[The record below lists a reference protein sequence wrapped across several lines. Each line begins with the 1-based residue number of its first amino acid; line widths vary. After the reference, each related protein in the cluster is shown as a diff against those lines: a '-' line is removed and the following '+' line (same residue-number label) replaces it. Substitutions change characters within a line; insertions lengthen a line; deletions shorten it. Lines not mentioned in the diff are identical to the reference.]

1 MLVHRVGGGGA
12 AAAGVRRDSV
22 GTQHLAPMASGQS
35 DTCSCT
41 ALAAAEEPL
50 QKACDGDSV
59 GTPQISAAPMLW
71 QPLSRAKRRTLT
83 QTLKVCFPLGAWAR
97 ESVSRASAPPDQIE
111 IEEID

>member
-22 GTQHLAPMASGQS
+22 GTQHLAPMASRQS

-50 QKACDGDSV
+50 QKACDGDSI
-59 GTPQISAAPMLW
+59 GTPQI
-71 QPLSRAKRRTLT
+71 SRAKRRTLT

-97 ESVSRASAPPDQIE
+97 ESVSGASAPPDQIE

>member
-1 MLVHRVGGGGA
+1 
-12 AAAGVRRDSV
+12 
-22 GTQHLAPMASGQS
+22 MASGQS

-59 GTPQISAAPMLW
+59 GTPQISAAPMLC
-71 QPLSRAKRRTLT
+71 KRRTLT

-97 ESVSRASAPPDQIE
+97 ESVSGASAPPDQIE

>member
-1 MLVHRVGGGGA
+1 
-12 AAAGVRRDSV
+12 
-22 GTQHLAPMASGQS
+22 MASGQS

-50 QKACDGDSV
+50 QKACDGDSI
-59 GTPQISAAPMLW
+59 GTPQI
-71 QPLSRAKRRTLT
+71 SRAKRRTLT